1 MDHLMPDISFHV
13 RLLLGIVLA
22 VWLSSAS
29 ACATAPTAT
38 PAAATLTPV
47 PIASPSAAAPAS
59 VPATAASGASSDQIA
74 KAVIADWEEMF
85 RTRNCYEYIKTNGQ
99 INDKAWWIEQAR
111 RFYTGTALN
120 QELQNIEFMFSPRS
134 LGRAFAFIENAQYT
148 VQLQSCASSTECTLQ
163 ISLQDGKFWAYDV
176 HYKTWAEANPVT
188 PSEWTVNMQF
198 DPAAGHWKIK

>member
-1 MDHLMPDISFHV
+1 
-13 RLLLGIVLA
+13 
-22 VWLSSAS
+22 
-29 ACATAPTAT
+29 
-38 PAAATLTPV
+38 
-47 PIASPSAAAPAS
+47 
-59 VPATAASGASSDQIA
+59 
-74 KAVIADWEEMF
+74 MF
-85 RTRNCYEYIKTNGQ
+85 RTRTRYEYIKANSQ

-134 LGRAFAFIENAQYT
+134 LGRAFAFIENAEYA
-148 VQLQSCASSTECTLQ
+148 VQLQSCASGTECTLQ
-163 ISLQDGKFWAYDV
+163 VSLQDGKFWAYDV